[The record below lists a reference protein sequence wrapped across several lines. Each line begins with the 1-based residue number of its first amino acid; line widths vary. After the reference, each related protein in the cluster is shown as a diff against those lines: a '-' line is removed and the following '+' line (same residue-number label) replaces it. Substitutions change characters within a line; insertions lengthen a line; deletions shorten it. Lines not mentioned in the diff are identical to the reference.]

1 MGRLFWAPGRVNLI
15 GDHTDYAGGLVLPI
29 AVDLGV
35 AVEIEPAERIVVS
48 SGGETV
54 DVAADGT
61 GNAEGWGRY
70 PAAVSAE
77 LADLGRR
84 PVGMRGEVTSDLPAG
99 AGLGSSAALEIAV
112 ALALCAVADF
122 APEPLE
128 LASACRRA
136 ELRAVGVPCGILDQA
151 ASLLGRSDAALLLD
165 CTTLEYR
172 YVPLP
177 AELAV
182 VVVDSGER
190 ALAET
195 GYEDR
200 QRELAAGMPSRVRHV
215 QTENRRVRDAVAA
228 LESGDRAAL
237 GRLFRESHDSLRD
250 DYSVSTPE
258 LDRLVDRAY
267 SAGAVAARLTGGGFG
282 GSIVALAE
290 RGKASEIAGRISEA
304 YRAEGGPGGEA
315 RVCQASDGAREL

>member
-1 MGRLFWAPGRVNLI
+1 MGRRFWAPGRVNLI

-250 DYSVSTPE
+250 DYEVSTPE

-290 RGKASEIAGRISEA
+290 RDRAAALAVQLGGRVVHA
-304 YRAEGGPGGEA
+304 A
-315 RVCQASDGAREL
+315 DGAREVTPRRTGSRPGRA

>member
-1 MGRLFWAPGRVNLI
+1 MRRRFWAPGRVNLI

-29 AVDLGV
+29 AVDL
-35 AVEIEPAERIVVS
+35 AVEVEVEPAKRIVLS
-48 SGGETV
+48 SDGETV

-70 PAAVSAE
+70 PAAVAAE
-77 LADLGRR
+77 LAELGRS
-84 PVGMRGEVTSDLPAG
+84 PVGMRGDVTSDLPAG
-99 AGLGSSAALEIAV
+99 AGLGSSASLEIAV

-122 APEPLE
+122 ALEPLE

-151 ASLLGRSDAALLLD
+151 ASLLGRADAALLLD

-177 AELAV
+177 TELAV

-195 GYEDR
+195 GYGDR
-200 QRELAAGMPSRVRHV
+200 QGELAAGMPSRVRHV
-215 QTENRRVRDAVAA
+215 ETENRRVRHAVQAFESADAT
-228 LESGDRAAL
+228 AL
-237 GRLFRESHDSLRD
+237 GQIFRESHASLRD
-250 DYSVSTPE
+250 DYEVSTPE

-267 SAGAVAARLTGGGFG
+267 RAGAVAARLTGGGFG

-290 RGKASEIAGRISEA
+290 RDGAAALAAQLCGRVV
-304 YRAEGGPGGEA
+304 Y
-315 RVCQASDGAREL
+315 ASDGAREVTPRRTDSRPGRA